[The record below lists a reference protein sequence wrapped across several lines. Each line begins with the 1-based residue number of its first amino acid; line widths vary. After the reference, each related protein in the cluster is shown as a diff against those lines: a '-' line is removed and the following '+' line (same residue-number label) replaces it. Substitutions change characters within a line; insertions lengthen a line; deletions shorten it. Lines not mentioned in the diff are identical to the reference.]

1 MPQSRKSQISLA
13 DTPFYHCI
21 SRCVRKSFLCG
32 VDHATG
38 ESYEHRKDW
47 VEQRLLFLAS
57 VFAIDICSYA
67 VMSNHVHVIL
77 RVDQHSAR
85 QWDTKKT
92 LIQWHKMH
100 RGTLLTQKYLK
111 GIELTD
117 SEHKTVASTAKI
129 YRERL
134 QSISWFMRNL
144 NEFIAR
150 KANKEDECTGRFWEG
165 RFKSQALLDERAL
178 LACMAYVDLNPFR
191 AGIATS
197 LYDLSH
203 TSVLVRLKAALNKG
217 KKQQWK
223 TKGLVKFKESEGIE
237 GEKTIPFSFDSY
249 LSLLKRNME
258 FITSSDT
265 THKKASLCHSGLP
278 EQMGFRA
285 DTWDTACKTI
295 ETSFSFVIGSSES
308 MLRFK
313 KSTKRKRMVGMT
325 PAKMLFDTAV

>member
-38 ESYEHRKDW
+38 ESHEHRKDW

-197 LYDLSH
+197 LSNLFH
-203 TSVLVRLKAALNKG
+203 TSVFLRLKSALNT
-217 KKQQWK
+217 KKRWK
-223 TKGLVKFKESEGIE
+223 TRGLVKFKESEE
-237 GEKTIPFSFDSY
+237 VENENAIPFSFDSY
-249 LSLLKRNME
+249 LRLLKRNME
-258 FITSSDT
+258 FTINSETSKQKVTQFNSE
-265 THKKASLCHSGLP
+265 LP
-278 EQMGFRA
+278 EQMGFTA
-285 DTWDTACKTI
+285 HTWEAAWKTI

-325 PAKMLFDTAV
+325 PAKMLFDTSV